1 MFKIKIFISILTF
14 SILLIVTSIIK
25 NQTREIEKKIFN
37 LSKVIKIKE
46 KDLNESQL
54 DFSYLSSPF
63 IIHNKIK
70 LIDKEKYVKQI
81 IPKYSLTKG
90 INEKKYR
97 LISEQVIN
105 NLPDVEEWY
114 DKDFL
119 KKNNF
124 LNWNENIIAL
134 HKTKDSQN
142 NLSKTY
148 KRLVFDEIFAN
159 FLVLSENRKKIKI
172 KKKRV
177 SI

>member
-70 LIDKEKYVKQI
+70 LIDKEKYVTME
-81 IPKYSLTKG
+81 YSKIFLS
-90 INEKKYR
+90 ISSFLDLQNRLAIQRNQNE
-97 LISEQVIN
+97 
-105 NLPDVEEWY
+105 
-114 DKDFL
+114 
-119 KKNNF
+119 
-124 LNWNENIIAL
+124 
-134 HKTKDSQN
+134 
-142 NLSKTY
+142 
-148 KRLVFDEIFAN
+148 
-159 FLVLSENRKKIKI
+159 I
-172 KKKRV
+172 KKK
-177 SI
+177 